1 MNYVSFD
8 IFDTC
13 LIRKCGEAQNVFFLL
28 GRKLFGLN
36 TTEAEMFYHWRCQAE
51 SVAMEKAETKYVS
64 IKDIYAGIP
73 SRIANKYS
81 SVQIMQE
88 ELQME
93 ASMLHVVPETKRI
106 IEQERH
112 KGNTIVFIS
121 DM

>member
-1 MNYVSFD
+1 M
-8 IFDTC
+8 
-13 LIRKCGEAQNVFFLL
+13 
-28 GRKLFGLN
+28 
-36 TTEAEMFYHWRCQAE
+36 
-51 SVAMEKAETKYVS
+51 S

-73 SRIANKYS
+73 SCIANKYS

-121 DM
+121 DMYLPSRFLMEQLIRENIAEKMIYVSFLVNVVQVNRKEICMLM